1 MPSDPRSLFRDP
13 AFVVSLVIAVVVA
26 LGFGLVVPVLPLFIR
41 AFDVGLFAVTAVVA
55 AFSAVRLLSSIY
67 TGGLADRIGASRAVG
82 YGAIIVAASSIALA
96 AAPTYWTALA
106 ARGVGG
112 FGSALFF
119 NALLTHVVRIIP
131 ADMRARAVGVLQ
143 GAFLFGISFGPVVG
157 GVLAEPLGLR
167 WPFVIYGAFCGAA
180 GLVALL
186 FLRPAP
192 ITSGEPTRVLEPED
206 FAEAGPANPKP
217 HGLGATLRLT
227 REFARDSAF
236 VAALVMMAASRWAAT
251 GVRFSLVSVFG
262 TEVVGATAS
271 IIGWA
276 LGLAALMQLLVLWP
290 TGRVADTVGRRA
302 VAAPAY
308 LFYGIVACA
317 LAFATTVPLFLLV
330 LALYGVGTGLTS
342 VTPPAIVADVAPPE
356 RTGVA
361 VGVLN
366 TAGDLGSVVGP
377 LASGWLAQNMG
388 YAWGFGASGVVLAL
402 ASLVALTMRET
413 LPTGDPAMAKSST

>member
-1 MPSDPRSLFRDP
+1 MPSSARQLFRDP

-41 AFDVGLFAVTAVVA
+41 AFDVGLFAVTAVIA
-55 AFSAVRLLSSIY
+55 AFSAVRLVSSIY
-67 TGGLADRIGASRAVG
+67 TGGLADRIGASSAVG
-82 YGAIIVAASSIALA
+82 YGAIIVAVSSIALA
-96 AAPTYWTALA
+96 AAPNYWAALA

-157 GVLAEPLGLR
+157 GLLAEPLGLR
-167 WPFVIYGAFCGAA
+167 WPFVIYGGFCGAA
-180 GLVALL
+180 GLVALM

-192 ITSGEPTRVLEPED
+192 IAVDEATRVLEPED

-217 HGLGATLRLT
+217 HGLRATVQLT
-227 REFARDSAF
+227 REFGRDSAF

-262 TEVVGATAS
+262 TEVVRAS
-271 IIGWA
+271 ASTIGWA
-276 LGLAALMQLLVLWP
+276 LGLAAAMQLLVLWP
-290 TGRVADTVGRRA
+290 VGRVADTVGRRA
-302 VAAPAY
+302 VAVPAY
-308 LFYGIVACA
+308 LFYAVVATA
-317 LAFATTVPLFLLV
+317 LALATTVPLYLVV
-330 LALYGVGTGLTS
+330 LAFYGVGTGFTS
-342 VTPPAIVADVAPPE
+342 VTPPAIVADVAPAE
-356 RTGVA
+356 RTGLA

-377 LASGWLAQNMG
+377 LASGWLAQSFG
-388 YAWGFGASGVVLAL
+388 YGWGFGASGLVLAI
-402 ASLVALTMRET
+402 AALVALTMRET
-413 LPTGDPAMAKSST
+413 LPTRQPPATPAAS